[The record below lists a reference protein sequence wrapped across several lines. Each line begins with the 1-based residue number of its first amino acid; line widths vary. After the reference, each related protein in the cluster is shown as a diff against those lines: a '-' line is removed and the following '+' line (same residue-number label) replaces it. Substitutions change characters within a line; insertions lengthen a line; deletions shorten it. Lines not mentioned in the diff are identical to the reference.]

1 MSQGGTNGAALVR
14 AIQAI
19 DAKHREAA
27 DFLLT
32 HMPEHDLRELSPA
45 LFTENLVLAEEAFAA
60 APWRAKI
67 PREVYLND
75 ILPYASVN
83 ERRDNWRRLL
93 REKCAPLGGIAN
105 EGSTFLYRYDFGDDW
120 EHEIRVERVV
130 KGDGKDIVCTGGA
143 RACPPEDCGG
153 SSGYAGLLKVLADKE
168 HGEHARMR
176 QWVGGGFNPEMFD
189 MEGVNKGLASLS
201 RRRGRRAKK

>member
-1 MSQGGTNGAALVR
+1 MSPRPVQYNDVFELRITLRDTKPPIWRRVRVPATVSLAALHEV
-14 AIQAI
+14 IQVAMGWTDSHLHDFVVGNI
-19 DAKHREAA
+19 RFGKVEVEEDA
-27 DFLLT
+27 
-32 HMPEHDLRELSPA
+32 
-45 LFTENLVLAEEAFAA
+45 LV
-60 APWRAKI
+60 
-67 PREVYLND
+67 VD
-75 ILPYASVN
+75 
-83 ERRDNWRRLL
+83 
-93 REKCAPLGGIAN
+93 EKCAPLGGIAN